1 MIVCESFEG
10 RLINNAIEKALEE
23 ADKMGIKGKDVT
35 PFILSAVAKITS
47 GKSLITSKFFEEGLL
62 EALHINRKVLCEKAL
77 FML

>member
-1 MIVCESFEG
+1 VFEG
-10 RLINNAIEKALEE
+10 QLINNAIEKALKE

-47 GKSLITSKFFEEGLL
+47 GRSLITSKFLRGL
-62 EALHINRKVLCEKAL
+62 EAHHINRKVLCEKAL